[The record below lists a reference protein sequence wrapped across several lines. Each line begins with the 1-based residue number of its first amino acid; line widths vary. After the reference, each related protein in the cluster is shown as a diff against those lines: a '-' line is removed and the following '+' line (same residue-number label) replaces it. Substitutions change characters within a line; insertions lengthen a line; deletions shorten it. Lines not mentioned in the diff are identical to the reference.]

1 MPDQILDDEDLDLSP
16 EVMCQLARRRRSR
29 LAAMESAAGSPAE
42 HGRGERS
49 REH

>member
-16 EVMCQLARRRRSR
+16 EVMCQLARRRSR
-29 LAAMESAAGSPAE
+29 LAAMESAAGPPAE